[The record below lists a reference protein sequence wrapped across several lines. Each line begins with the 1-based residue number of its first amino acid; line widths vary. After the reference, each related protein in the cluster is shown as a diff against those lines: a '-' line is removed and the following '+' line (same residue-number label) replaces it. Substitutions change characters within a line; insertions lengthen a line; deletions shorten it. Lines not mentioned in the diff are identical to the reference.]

1 MNGIEF
7 YKNKKYFTSNYPK
20 ISIVISV
27 YNGEG
32 YLKTSLLSIQNQDLK
47 DIDIVMVD
55 DCSLDNSVNLIKE
68 LMKTEPRIVLYQNEE
83 NKAALYTKSKGVMLS
98 KGKYVMT
105 MDEDDIYVQKEAL
118 SLLLYYF

>member
-68 LMKTEPRIVLYQNEE
+68 LMKTEPRIVL
-83 NKAALYTKSKGVMLS
+83 T
-98 KGKYVMT
+98 
-105 MDEDDIYVQKEAL
+105 
-118 SLLLYYF
+118 